1 MKILVTRHGQT
12 GWNVEKRIQGRTD
25 IELNNKGIEQ
35 AYQTKENLKNEKIDL
50 IICSPLKRAK
60 QTADIIN
67 IDRNIP
73 IIYDE
78 RLIEIC
84 YGENEGRLHNDFDY
98 DGFWNIINTHEYKDA
113 ENVNRFI
120 KRVHDFL
127 EDIKKY
133 KQENILIVTH
143 NGVCRAINI
152 YFNGIPE
159 DKNIINLGIKNC
171 EVVNYKIPKDNKF
184 VVYAHRGA
192 SAYAPEN
199 TKVAFEKAIELKAN
213 GIELDLQKTKD
224 GKIVIFHDDYIDKK
238 SNGSGKI
245 EEYTYQELL
254 ELDFGSWFND
264 KYKNEKIVLFEDFA
278 RDYLDKDLTFA
289 IELKVLGIE
298 QETIKVINK
307 YKTHNNIY
315 ITSFLYDALK
325 NVRKIDSNIK
335 LSWLIEDRI
344 GKENIEMLL
353 KINGTQICP
362 RASLVSKEDIE
373 FANNN
378 EVGVRLW
385 EINNEEIMQE
395 VYKLNIEGMTVN
407 FPDKLI
413 ELLNKEKHKEI
424 EPFNDNV
431 IYETENFVVAVPK
444 VPHIPRTDG
453 GHLWIRAKKKYF
465 SNRIE
470 LEPKLAI
477 EVMRLTMLLG
487 EAMEKGMK
495 NRGINI
501 ERINYQEN
509 GNWAYQKGMNPEFH
523 IHLYGRTKDSIT
535 QTWGEALIFP
545 NKSTGFYDKFER
557 FNNEDIEEIK
567 RQIDLLEKEDKYNLV
582 NWRL

>member
-12 GWNVEKRIQGRTD
+12 DWNVEKRIQGRTD

-35 AYQTKENLKNEKIDL
+35 AYQTKENLENEKIDL

-67 IDRNIP
+67 KDRNIP

-78 RLIEIC
+78 RLLEIC
-84 YGENEGRLHNDFDY
+84 YGENEGRLHDDFDY
-98 DGFWNIINTHEYKDA
+98 DGFWSIVNTHEYKEA
-113 ENVNRFI
+113 ENVNKFI
-120 KRVHDFL
+120 QRVHDFL
-127 EDIKKY
+127 NDLKNSKE
-133 KQENILIVTH
+133 ENILIVTH
-143 NGVCRAINI
+143 NGVCRAINT
-152 YFNGIPE
+152 YFNGIPN
-159 DKNIINLGIKNC
+159 DNNIIDLGIKNC
-171 EVVNYKIPKDNKF
+171 EVIKYNFDKSNDFII
-184 VVYAHRGA
+184 YAHRGA

-238 SNGSGKI
+238 SNGIGKI
-245 EEYTYQELL
+245 EEHTYQELL
-254 ELDFGSWFND
+254 ELDFGVWFDN
-264 KYKNEKIVLFEDFA
+264 KYKNGKIVLFEDFA

-298 QETIKVINK
+298 KETLEIINK
-307 YKTHNNIY
+307 YKVHNNIY
-315 ITSFLYDALK
+315 ITSFLYEALE
-325 NVRKIDSNIK
+325 NVRKIDPNIK

-344 GKENIEMLL
+344 SKENIEKLL
-353 KINGTQICP
+353 RINGTQICP

-373 FANNN
+373 IANNN
-378 EVGVRLW
+378 GLGVRLW
-385 EINNEEIMQE
+385 GIDNEEIMKK

-413 ELLNKEKHKEI
+413 KLLDKEI
-424 EPFNDNV
+424 EPFKDEV

-453 GHLWIRAKKKYF
+453 GHLWIRSKEKYF
-465 SNRIE
+465 SSRIE

-477 EVMRLTMLLG
+477 EVMRLTMLIG
-487 EAMEKGMK
+487 EAMEKAMK
-495 NRGINI
+495 NRNINV

-523 IHLYGRTKDSIT
+523 IHLYGRTKDSTT
-535 QTWGEALIFP
+535 QTWGEALVFP
-545 NKSTGFYDKFER
+545 NKSTGFYDNFEK

-567 RQIDLLEKEDKYNLV
+567 RQITILEQDGKFIKE
-582 NWRL
+582 NWSL

>member
-12 GWNVEKRIQGRTD
+12 DWNVEKRIQGRTD

-67 IDRNIP
+67 IDRNLP
-73 IIYDE
+73 ITYDE
-78 RLIEIC
+78 RLLEIC
-84 YGENEGRLHNDFDY
+84 YGENEGKLHNDFDY
-98 DGFWNIINTHEYKDA
+98 DGFWSIVNTHKYKDA
-113 ENVNRFI
+113 ENVNEFI
-120 KRVHDFL
+120 QRVHHFL
-127 EDIKKY
+127 NDLKNRKE
-133 KQENILIVTH
+133 ENILIVTH
-143 NGVCRAINI
+143 NGVCRAINT

-159 DKNIINLGIKNC
+159 DKNIIELGIKNC
-171 EVVNYKIPKDNKF
+171 EVVKYNIKKNNKYI
-184 VVYAHRGA
+184 VYAHRGA

-199 TKVAFEKAIELKAN
+199 TKVAFEKAIELNAN

-238 SNGSGKI
+238 SNGTGKI
-245 EEYTYQELL
+245 KDYTYQELL
-254 ELDFGSWFND
+254 KLDFGSWFNN
-264 KYKNEKIVLFEDFA
+264 KYKNEKIVLFENFA
-278 RDYLDKDLTFA
+278 RDYLRKDLTFA

-298 QETIKVINK
+298 RETLEIINRYKV
-307 YKTHNNIY
+307 HNNIY
-315 ITSFLYDALK
+315 ITSFLYDALE
-325 NVRKIDSNIK
+325 NVREIDSNIK
-335 LSWLIEDRI
+335 LSWLIEDKI
-344 GKENIEMLL
+344 SKKNIEKIL
-353 KINGTQICP
+353 KIRGTQICP

-373 FANNN
+373 IANNN
-378 EVGVRLW
+378 GLGVRLW
-385 EINNEEIMQE
+385 GIDNEEIMKK

-413 ELLNKEKHKEI
+413 KLLDNEI
-424 EPFNDNV
+424 EPFNDKV

-453 GHLWIRAKKKYF
+453 GHLWIRAKKRYF
-465 SNRIE
+465 SSRIE
-470 LEPKLAI
+470 LESKLAI

-509 GNWAYQKGMNPEFH
+509 GNWAYQKGMKPEFH
-523 IHLYGRTKDSIT
+523 IHLYGRTKDSKT
-535 QTWGEALIFP
+535 QIWGETLNFP

-557 FNNEDIEEIK
+557 FNNEDIEEINK
-567 RQIDLLEKEDKYNLV
+567 QINLLEKEDKYNLK
-582 NWRL
+582 NWWL

>member
-12 GWNVEKRIQGRTD
+12 DWNVEKRIQGRTN

-35 AYQTKENLKNEKIDL
+35 AYQTKENLENEKIDL

-67 IDRNIP
+67 KDRNIP

-78 RLIEIC
+78 RLLEIC
-84 YGENEGRLHNDFDY
+84 YGENEGRLHDDFDY
-98 DGFWNIINTHEYKDA
+98 DGFWSIINTHEYKDA
-113 ENVNRFI
+113 ENVNKFI
-120 KRVHDFL
+120 QRVHNFL
-127 EDIKKY
+127 NDLKNRKE
-133 KQENILIVTH
+133 ENILIVTH
-143 NGVCRAINI
+143 NGVCRAINT
-152 YFNGIPE
+152 YFNGIPN
-159 DKNIINLGIKNC
+159 DNNIIDLGIKNC
-171 EVVNYKIPKDNKF
+171 EVVKYNFDKDNDF
-184 VVYAHRGA
+184 IIYAHRGA

-224 GKIVIFHDDYIDKK
+224 GKIVIFHDNYINKK
-238 SNGSGKI
+238 SNGTGKI

-254 ELDFGSWFND
+254 ELDFGIWFDN
-264 KYKNEKIVLFEDFA
+264 KYQNEKIVLFEDFA

-298 QETIKVINK
+298 KETLEIINK
-307 YKTHNNIY
+307 YKVHNNIY
-315 ITSFLYDALK
+315 ITSFLYEALA
-325 NVRKIDSNIK
+325 NVRKIDPNIK

-344 GKENIEMLL
+344 SKENIEKLL
-353 KINGTQICP
+353 RINGNQICP

-373 FANNN
+373 IANNN
-378 EVGVRLW
+378 GLGVRLW
-385 EINNEEIMQE
+385 EIDNEEIMKK

-413 ELLNKEKHKEI
+413 KLLDKEI
-424 EPFNDNV
+424 EPFKDEV

-453 GHLWIRAKKKYF
+453 GHLWIRSKEKYF
-465 SNRIE
+465 SSRIE

-477 EVMRLTMLLG
+477 EVMRLTMLIG
-487 EAMEKGMK
+487 EAMEKAMK
-495 NRGINI
+495 NRDINV

-523 IHLYGRTKDSIT
+523 IHLYGRTKDSTT
-535 QTWGEALIFP
+535 QTWGEALVFP
-545 NKSTGFYDKFER
+545 NKSTGFYDNFEK

-567 RQIDLLEKEDKYNLV
+567 KQITILEQDGKFIKE
-582 NWRL
+582 NWSL

>member
-12 GWNVEKRIQGRTD
+12 DWNVEKRIQGRTD

-35 AYQTKENLKNEKIDL
+35 AYKTKENLKNGKIDL

-73 IIYDE
+73 VIYDE
-78 RLIEIC
+78 RLLEIC
-84 YGENEGRLHNDFDY
+84 YGENEGKLHNDFDY
-98 DGFWNIINTHEYKDA
+98 DGFWSIVNTHEYKDA
-113 ENVNRFI
+113 ENVNEFI
-120 KRVHDFL
+120 KRVHNFL
-127 EDIKKY
+127 NDLKNRKE
-133 KQENILIVTH
+133 ENILIVTH
-143 NGVCRAINI
+143 NGVCRAINT

-159 DKNIINLGIKNC
+159 DKNIIELGIKNC
-171 EVVNYKIPKDNKF
+171 EVVQYNILKNNKYI
-184 VVYAHRGA
+184 VYAHRGA

-199 TKVAFEKAIELKAN
+199 TKVAFKKAIELNSN

-238 SNGSGKI
+238 ANGTGKI

-254 ELDFGSWFND
+254 KLDFGSWFND

-298 QETIKVINK
+298 KETLEIINK
-307 YKTHNNIY
+307 YKVHNNIY

-335 LSWLIEDRI
+335 LSWLIEDKI
-344 GKENIEMLL
+344 SKENIDKIL
-353 KINGTQICP
+353 KIKGTQICP
-362 RASLVSKEDIE
+362 RASLVSKKDIE
-373 FANNN
+373 IANSNGL
-378 EVGVRLW
+378 GVRLW
-385 EINNEEIMQE
+385 GIDNEEIMKK

-413 ELLNKEKHKEI
+413 ELLDNGI
-424 EPFNDNV
+424 ESFNDKV

-444 VPHIPRTDG
+444 VPHIPRIDG

-465 SNRIE
+465 SSRIE

-487 EAMEKGMK
+487 EAMQKGMK
-495 NRGINI
+495 NRGINV

-523 IHLYGRTKDSIT
+523 IHLYGRTKNSKT
-535 QTWGEALIFP
+535 QIWGEALVFP
-545 NKSTGFYDKFER
+545 NKNTGFYDNFER
-557 FNNEDIEEIK
+557 LNNEDIEEIK
-567 RQIDLLEKEDKYNLV
+567 KQITVLEQDSKFIKE
-582 NWRL
+582 NWGL

>member
-12 GWNVEKRIQGRTD
+12 DWNVEKRIQGRTD

-35 AYQTKENLKNEKIDL
+35 AYQTKENLENEKIDL

-67 IDRNIP
+67 KDRNIP

-78 RLIEIC
+78 RLLEIC
-84 YGENEGRLHNDFDY
+84 YGENEGRLHDDFDY
-98 DGFWNIINTHEYKDA
+98 DGFWSIVNTHEYKDA
-113 ENVNRFI
+113 ENVNKFI
-120 KRVHDFL
+120 QRVHDFL
-127 EDIKKY
+127 NDLKNRKE
-133 KQENILIVTH
+133 ENILIVTH

-171 EVVNYKIPKDNKF
+171 EVVKYNFDKSNDFII
-184 VVYAHRGA
+184 YAHRGA

-238 SNGSGKI
+238 SNGTGKI

-254 ELDFGSWFND
+254 ELDFGIWFDN

-298 QETIKVINK
+298 KETLEIINK
-307 YKTHNNIY
+307 YKVHNNIY
-315 ITSFLYDALK
+315 ITSFLYEALA

-344 GKENIEMLL
+344 SKENIEKLL
-353 KINGTQICP
+353 RINGNQICP

-373 FANNN
+373 IANNN
-378 EVGVRLW
+378 GLGVRLW
-385 EINNEEIMQE
+385 GIDNEEIMKK

-413 ELLNKEKHKEI
+413 KLLDKEI
-424 EPFNDNV
+424 EPFKDEV

-453 GHLWIRAKKKYF
+453 GHLWIRSKEKYF
-465 SNRIE
+465 SSRIE

-477 EVMRLTMLLG
+477 EVMRLTILIG
-487 EAMEKGMK
+487 EAMEKAMK
-495 NRGINI
+495 NRDINV

-523 IHLYGRTKDSIT
+523 IHLYGRTKDSTT
-535 QTWGEALIFP
+535 QTWGEALVFP
-545 NKSTGFYDKFER
+545 NKSTGFYDNFEK

-567 RQIDLLEKEDKYNLV
+567 KQITILEQDGKFIKE
-582 NWRL
+582 NWSL

>member
-12 GWNVEKRIQGRTD
+12 DWNVEKRIQGRTD

-35 AYQTKENLKNEKIDL
+35 AYQTKENLENEKIDL
-50 IICSPLKRAK
+50 IICSPLKRAN

-67 IDRNIP
+67 KDRNIP

-78 RLIEIC
+78 RLLEIC
-84 YGENEGRLHNDFDY
+84 YGENEGRLHDDFDY
-98 DGFWNIINTHEYKDA
+98 DGFWSIVNTHEYKDA
-113 ENVNRFI
+113 ENVNKFI
-120 KRVHDFL
+120 QRVHDFL
-127 EDIKKY
+127 NDLKNRKE
-133 KQENILIVTH
+133 ENILIVTH
-143 NGVCRAINI
+143 NGVCRAINT
-152 YFNGIPE
+152 YFNGIPN
-159 DKNIINLGIKNC
+159 DNNIIDLGIKNC
-171 EVVNYKIPKDNKF
+171 EVVKYNFDKSNDFII
-184 VVYAHRGA
+184 YAHRGA
-192 SAYAPEN
+192 SSYAPEN
-199 TKVAFEKAIELKAN
+199 TKVAFEKAIELKSN

-238 SNGSGKI
+238 SNGIGKI
-245 EEYTYQELL
+245 EEHTYQELL
-254 ELDFGSWFND
+254 ELDFGIWFDN

-298 QETIKVINK
+298 KETLEIINK
-307 YKTHNNIY
+307 YKVHNNIY
-315 ITSFLYDALK
+315 ITSFLYETLE
-325 NVRKIDSNIK
+325 NVRKIDPNIK

-344 GKENIEMLL
+344 SKENIEKLL
-353 KINGTQICP
+353 RINGTQICP

-373 FANNN
+373 IANNN
-378 EVGVRLW
+378 GLGVRLW
-385 EINNEEIMQE
+385 GINNEEIMKK

-407 FPDKLI
+407 FPNKLI
-413 ELLNKEKHKEI
+413 KLLNKEV
-424 EPFNDNV
+424 EPFNDEV

-465 SNRIE
+465 SSRIE

-477 EVMRLTMLLG
+477 ELMRLTMLVG
-487 EAMEKGMK
+487 ESMEKAMK
-495 NRGINI
+495 IRNINV

-523 IHLYGRTKDSIT
+523 IHLYGRTKDSKT
-535 QTWGEALIFP
+535 QTWGEALVFP

-557 FNNEDIEEIK
+557 FNNEDIEELK
-567 RQIDLLEKEDKYNLV
+567 KQINILEKEEKYNIA
-582 NWRL
+582 NWVL

>member
-12 GWNVEKRIQGRTD
+12 DWNVEKRIQGRTD

-35 AYQTKENLKNEKIDL
+35 AYQTKENLENEKIEL

-67 IDRNIP
+67 KDRNIP

-78 RLIEIC
+78 RLLEIC
-84 YGENEGRLHNDFDY
+84 YGENEGRLHDDFDY
-98 DGFWNIINTHEYKDA
+98 DGFWSIVNTHEYKDA
-113 ENVNRFI
+113 ENVNKFI
-120 KRVHDFL
+120 QRVHNFL
-127 EDIKKY
+127 NDLKNRKE
-133 KQENILIVTH
+133 ENILIVTH
-143 NGVCRAINI
+143 NGVCRAINT
-152 YFNGIPE
+152 YFNGIPN
-159 DKNIINLGIKNC
+159 DNNIIDLGIKNC
-171 EVVNYKIPKDNKF
+171 EVVKYNFDKANDFII
-184 VVYAHRGA
+184 YAHRGA

-199 TKVAFEKAIELKAN
+199 TKVAFEKAIELNAN

-238 SNGSGKI
+238 SNGTGKI
-245 EEYTYQELL
+245 EEHTYQELL
-254 ELDFGSWFND
+254 ELDFGIWFDN

-278 RDYLDKDLTFA
+278 RDYIDKDLTFA

-298 QETIKVINK
+298 KETLEIINK
-307 YKTHNNIY
+307 YKVHNNIY
-315 ITSFLYDALK
+315 ITSFLYEALE
-325 NVRKIDSNIK
+325 NVRKIDPNIK

-344 GKENIEMLL
+344 SKENIEKLL
-353 KINGTQICP
+353 RINGTQICP

-373 FANNN
+373 IANNN
-378 EVGVRLW
+378 GFGVRLW
-385 EINNEEIMQE
+385 GIDNEEIMKK

-413 ELLNKEKHKEI
+413 KLLDKEI
-424 EPFNDNV
+424 EPFKDEV

-453 GHLWIRAKKKYF
+453 GHLWIRSKEKYF
-465 SNRIE
+465 SSRIE

-477 EVMRLTMLLG
+477 EVMRLTMLIG
-487 EAMEKGMK
+487 EAMEKAMK
-495 NRGINI
+495 NRNINV

-523 IHLYGRTKDSIT
+523 IHLYGRTKDSTT
-535 QTWGEALIFP
+535 QTWGEALVFP
-545 NKSTGFYDKFER
+545 NKSTGFYDNFEK

-567 RQIDLLEKEDKYNLV
+567 RQITILEQDGKFIKE
-582 NWRL
+582 NWSL

>member
-12 GWNVEKRIQGRTD
+12 DWNVEKRIQGRTD

-35 AYQTKENLKNEKIDL
+35 AYQTKENLENEKIDL

-67 IDRNIP
+67 KDRNIP

-78 RLIEIC
+78 RLLEIC
-84 YGENEGRLHNDFDY
+84 YGENEGRLHDDFDY
-98 DGFWNIINTHEYKDA
+98 DGFWSIVNTHEYKDA
-113 ENVNRFI
+113 ENVNKFI
-120 KRVHDFL
+120 QRVHDFL
-127 EDIKKY
+127 NDLKNRKE
-133 KQENILIVTH
+133 ENILIVTH

-171 EVVNYKIPKDNKF
+171 EVVKYNFDKSNDFII
-184 VVYAHRGA
+184 YAHRGA

-238 SNGSGKI
+238 SNGTGKI

-254 ELDFGSWFND
+254 ELDFGIWFDN

-298 QETIKVINK
+298 KETLEIINK
-307 YKTHNNIY
+307 YKVHNNIY
-315 ITSFLYDALK
+315 ITSFLYEALA

-344 GKENIEMLL
+344 SKENIEKLL
-353 KINGTQICP
+353 RINGNQICP

-373 FANNN
+373 IANNN
-378 EVGVRLW
+378 GLGVRLW
-385 EINNEEIMQE
+385 GIDNEEIMKK

-413 ELLNKEKHKEI
+413 KLLDKEI
-424 EPFNDNV
+424 EPFKDEV

-453 GHLWIRAKKKYF
+453 GHLWIRSKEKYF
-465 SNRIE
+465 SSRIE

-477 EVMRLTMLLG
+477 EVMRLTILIG
-487 EAMEKGMK
+487 EAMEKAMK
-495 NRGINI
+495 NRDINV

-523 IHLYGRTKDSIT
+523 IHLYGRTKDSTT
-535 QTWGEALIFP
+535 QTWGEALVFP
-545 NKSTGFYDKFER
+545 NKSTGFYDNFEK

-567 RQIDLLEKEDKYNLV
+567 KQITILEQEGKFIKE
-582 NWRL
+582 NWSL

>member
-12 GWNVEKRIQGRTD
+12 NWNVEKRIQGRTD
-25 IELNNKGIEQ
+25 IELNDRGIEQ
-35 AYQTKENLKNEKIDL
+35 AYQTKEKLENEKIDL
-50 IICSPLKRAK
+50 IICSPLKRTK

-67 IDRNIP
+67 KDRNIP

-78 RLIEIC
+78 RLLEIC
-84 YGENEGRLHNDFDY
+84 YGENEGRLHDDFDY
-98 DGFWNIINTHEYKDA
+98 DGFWNIIDTHEYKDA

-133 KQENILIVTH
+133 EEEKILIVTH
-143 NGVCRAINI
+143 NGVCRAINT
-152 YFNGIPE
+152 YFNGIPK
-159 DKNIINLGIKNC
+159 DNNIINLGIKNC
-171 EVVNYKIPKDNKF
+171 EVVKYNFAKANDFII
-184 VVYAHRGA
+184 YAHRGA

-199 TKVAFEKAIELKAN
+199 TKVAFEKAIELKVN
-213 GIELDLQKTKD
+213 GIEIDLQKTKD

-238 SNGSGKI
+238 SNGTGKI

-254 ELDFGSWFND
+254 KLDFGSWFND

-278 RDYLDKDLTFA
+278 RDYLEKDLTFA

-298 QETIKVINK
+298 KETLEIINK
-307 YKTHNNIY
+307 YKVHNNIY
-315 ITSFLYDALK
+315 ITSFLYNALE

-344 GKENIEMLL
+344 SKDNIEKLIR
-353 KINGTQICP
+353 INGTQICP
-362 RASLVSKEDIE
+362 GASLVSKEDIKI
-373 FANNN
+373 ANNN
-378 EVGVRLW
+378 GLGVRLW
-385 EINNEEIMQE
+385 GINNEEIMKK

-413 ELLNKEKHKEI
+413 ELLNKEI
-424 EPFNDNV
+424 EPFNDNI

-453 GHLWIRAKKKYF
+453 GHLWIRGKEKYF
-465 SNRIE
+465 ESRTE
-470 LEPKLAI
+470 LNPKQAI

-487 EAMEKGMK
+487 EAMQIGMR

-501 ERINYQEN
+501 DRINYQEN
-509 GNWAYQKGMNPEFH
+509 GNWAYQKGMKPEFH
-523 IHLYGRTKDSIT
+523 IHLYGRTKDSKT
-535 QTWGEALIFP
+535 QTWGEALKFP

-567 RQIDLLEKEDKYNLV
+567 KQIIMLEKTEKYHV
-582 NWRL
+582 INWSL

>member
-12 GWNVEKRIQGRTD
+12 DWNVEKRIQGRTN

-35 AYQTKENLKNEKIDL
+35 AYKTKENLENEKIDL

-67 IDRNIP
+67 KDRNIP

-78 RLIEIC
+78 RLLEIC
-84 YGENEGRLHNDFDY
+84 YGENEGRLHGDFDY
-98 DGFWNIINTHEYKDA
+98 DGFWSIINTHEYKDA
-113 ENVNRFI
+113 ENVNKFI
-120 KRVHDFL
+120 QRVHNFL
-127 EDIKKY
+127 NDLKNRKE
-133 KQENILIVTH
+133 ENILIVTH
-143 NGVCRAINI
+143 NGVCRAINT
-152 YFNGIPE
+152 YFNGIPN
-159 DKNIINLGIKNC
+159 DNNIIDLGIKNC
-171 EVVNYKIPKDNKF
+171 EVVKYNFDKANDFII
-184 VVYAHRGA
+184 YAHRGA

-224 GKIVIFHDDYIDKK
+224 GKIVIFHDNYINKK
-238 SNGSGKI
+238 SNGTGKI

-254 ELDFGSWFND
+254 ELDFGIWFDN

-298 QETIKVINK
+298 KETLEIINK
-307 YKTHNNIY
+307 YKVHNNIY
-315 ITSFLYDALK
+315 ITSFLYEALA
-325 NVRKIDSNIK
+325 NVRKIDPNIK

-344 GKENIEMLL
+344 SKENIEKLL
-353 KINGTQICP
+353 RINGNQICP

-373 FANNN
+373 IANNN
-378 EVGVRLW
+378 GLGVRLW
-385 EINNEEIMQE
+385 EIDNEEIMKK

-413 ELLNKEKHKEI
+413 KLLDKEI
-424 EPFNDNV
+424 EPFKDEV

-453 GHLWIRAKKKYF
+453 GHLWIRSKEKYF
-465 SNRIE
+465 SSRIE

-477 EVMRLTMLLG
+477 EVMRLTMLIG
-487 EAMEKGMK
+487 EAMEKAMK
-495 NRGINI
+495 NRNINV

-509 GNWAYQKGMNPEFH
+509 GNWAYQKGMKPEFH
-523 IHLYGRTKDSIT
+523 IHLYGRTEDSKT
-535 QTWGEALIFP
+535 QIWGEALNFP

-567 RQIDLLEKEDKYNLV
+567 KQINLLEKEDKYDLK
-582 NWRL
+582 NWGGIKGK

>member
-12 GWNVEKRIQGRTD
+12 DWNVEKRIQGRTD

-35 AYQTKENLKNEKIDL
+35 AYQTKENLENEKIDL

-67 IDRNIP
+67 KDRNMP

-78 RLIEIC
+78 RLLEIC
-84 YGENEGRLHNDFDY
+84 YGENEGRLHDDFDY
-98 DGFWNIINTHEYKDA
+98 DGFWSIINTHEYKDA
-113 ENVNRFI
+113 ENVNKFI
-120 KRVHDFL
+120 QRVHNFL
-127 EDIKKY
+127 NDLKNRKE
-133 KQENILIVTH
+133 ENILIVTH
-143 NGVCRAINI
+143 NGVCRVINT
-152 YFNGIPE
+152 YFNGIPN
-159 DKNIINLGIKNC
+159 DNNIIDLGIKNC
-171 EVVNYKIPKDNKF
+171 EVVKYNFDKSNDFII
-184 VVYAHRGA
+184 YAHRGA

-238 SNGSGKI
+238 SNGTGKI

-254 ELDFGSWFND
+254 ELDFGIWFDN

-298 QETIKVINK
+298 KETLEIINK
-307 YKTHNNIY
+307 YKVHNNIY
-315 ITSFLYDALK
+315 ITSFLYEALA
-325 NVRKIDSNIK
+325 NVRKIDPNIK

-344 GKENIEMLL
+344 SKENIEKLL
-353 KINGTQICP
+353 RINGNQICP

-373 FANNN
+373 IANNN
-378 EVGVRLW
+378 GLSVRLW
-385 EINNEEIMQE
+385 GIDNEEIMKK

-413 ELLNKEKHKEI
+413 KLLDKEI
-424 EPFNDNV
+424 EPFKDEV

-453 GHLWIRAKKKYF
+453 GHLWIRSKEKYF
-465 SNRIE
+465 SSRIE

-477 EVMRLTMLLG
+477 EVMRLTMLIG
-487 EAMEKGMK
+487 EAMEKAMK
-495 NRGINI
+495 NRDINV

-523 IHLYGRTKDSIT
+523 IHLYGRTKDSTT
-535 QTWGEALIFP
+535 QTWGEALVFP
-545 NKSTGFYDKFER
+545 NKSTGFYDNFEK

-567 RQIDLLEKEDKYNLV
+567 KQITILEQDGKFIKE
-582 NWRL
+582 NWSL

>member
-12 GWNVEKRIQGRTD
+12 DWNVEKRIQGRTD
-25 IELNNKGIEQ
+25 IELNKKGIEQ
-35 AYQTKENLKNEKIDL
+35 AYKTKENLKNEKIDL

-60 QTADIIN
+60 QTADIVN

-73 IIYDE
+73 IIYDK
-78 RLIEIC
+78 RLLEIC
-84 YGENEGRLHNDFDY
+84 YDENEGRLHNDFDY
-98 DGFWNIINTHEYKDA
+98 AGFWNIINTHEYKDA
-113 ENVNRFI
+113 E
-120 KRVHDFL
+120 
-127 EDIKKY
+127 
-133 KQENILIVTH
+133 IVTH

-171 EVVNYKIPKDNKF
+171 EVVKYNFDKSNDFII
-184 VVYAHRGA
+184 YAHRGA

-238 SNGSGKI
+238 SNGTGKI

-254 ELDFGSWFND
+254 ELDFGIWFDN

-298 QETIKVINK
+298 KETLEIINK
-307 YKTHNNIY
+307 YKVHNNIY
-315 ITSFLYDALK
+315 ITSFLYEALA

-344 GKENIEMLL
+344 SKENIEKLL
-353 KINGTQICP
+353 RINGNQICP

-373 FANNN
+373 IANNN
-378 EVGVRLW
+378 GLGVRLW
-385 EINNEEIMQE
+385 GIDNEEIMKK

-413 ELLNKEKHKEI
+413 KLLDKEI
-424 EPFNDNV
+424 ELFKDEV

-453 GHLWIRAKKKYF
+453 GHLWIRSKEKYF
-465 SNRIE
+465 SSRIE

-477 EVMRLTMLLG
+477 EVMRLTILIG
-487 EAMEKGMK
+487 EAMEKAMK
-495 NRGINI
+495 NRDINV

-523 IHLYGRTKDSIT
+523 IHLYGRTKDSTT
-535 QTWGEALIFP
+535 QTWGEALVFP
-545 NKSTGFYDKFER
+545 NKSTGFYDNFEK

-567 RQIDLLEKEDKYNLV
+567 KQITILEQDGKFIKE
-582 NWRL
+582 NWSL

>member
-12 GWNVEKRIQGRTD
+12 DWNVEKRIQGRTD

-35 AYQTKENLKNEKIDL
+35 AYQTKENLENEKIDL

-67 IDRNIP
+67 KDRNIP

-78 RLIEIC
+78 RLLEIC
-84 YGENEGRLHNDFDY
+84 YGENEGRLHDDFDY
-98 DGFWNIINTHEYKDA
+98 DGFWSIVNTHEYKDA
-113 ENVNRFI
+113 ENVNKFI
-120 KRVHDFL
+120 QRVHDFL
-127 EDIKKY
+127 NDLKNRKE
-133 KQENILIVTH
+133 ENILIVTH

-171 EVVNYKIPKDNKF
+171 EVVKYNFDKSNDFII
-184 VVYAHRGA
+184 YAHRGA

-238 SNGSGKI
+238 SNGTGKI

-254 ELDFGSWFND
+254 ELDFGIWFDN

-298 QETIKVINK
+298 KETLEIINK
-307 YKTHNNIY
+307 YKVHNNIY
-315 ITSFLYDALK
+315 ITSFLYEALA

-344 GKENIEMLL
+344 SKENIEKLL
-353 KINGTQICP
+353 RINGNQICP

-373 FANNN
+373 IANNN
-378 EVGVRLW
+378 GLGVRLW
-385 EINNEEIMQE
+385 GIDNEEIMKK

-413 ELLNKEKHKEI
+413 KLLDKEI
-424 EPFNDNV
+424 ELFKDEV

-453 GHLWIRAKKKYF
+453 GHLWIRSKEKYF
-465 SNRIE
+465 SSRIE

-477 EVMRLTMLLG
+477 EVMRLTILIG
-487 EAMEKGMK
+487 EAMEKAMK
-495 NRGINI
+495 NRDINV

-523 IHLYGRTKDSIT
+523 IHLYGRTKDSTT
-535 QTWGEALIFP
+535 QTWGEALVFP
-545 NKSTGFYDKFER
+545 NKSTGFYDNFEK

-567 RQIDLLEKEDKYNLV
+567 KQITILEQDGKFIKE
-582 NWRL
+582 NWSL

>member
-12 GWNVEKRIQGRTD
+12 DWNVEKRIQGRTD

-50 IICSPLKRAK
+50 IICSPLKREK

-67 IDRNIP
+67 KDRNIP

-78 RLIEIC
+78 RLLEIC
-84 YGENEGRLHNDFDY
+84 YGENEGRLHDDFDY
-98 DGFWNIINTHEYKDA
+98 DGFWSIVNTHEYKDA
-113 ENVNRFI
+113 ENVNKFI
-120 KRVHDFL
+120 QRAHNFL
-127 EDIKKY
+127 NDLKNRKE
-133 KQENILIVTH
+133 ENILIVTH
-143 NGVCRAINI
+143 NGVCRAINT
-152 YFNGIPE
+152 YFNGIPN
-159 DKNIINLGIKNC
+159 DNNIIDLGIKNC
-171 EVVNYKIPKDNKF
+171 EVVKYNFDKANDFII
-184 VVYAHRGA
+184 YAHRGA

-238 SNGSGKI
+238 SNGIGKI
-245 EEYTYQELL
+245 EEHTYQELL
-254 ELDFGSWFND
+254 ELDFGIWFDD

-298 QETIKVINK
+298 KETLEILNK
-307 YKTHNNIY
+307 YKVHNNIY
-315 ITSFLYDALK
+315 ITSFLYEALA
-325 NVRKIDSNIK
+325 NVRKIDPNIK

-344 GKENIEMLL
+344 SKENIEKLL
-353 KINGTQICP
+353 RINGTQICP

-373 FANNN
+373 IANNN
-378 EVGVRLW
+378 GLGVRLW
-385 EINNEEIMQE
+385 GIDNEEIMKK

-413 ELLNKEKHKEI
+413 KLLDKEI
-424 EPFNDNV
+424 EPFKDAV

-453 GHLWIRAKKKYF
+453 GHLWIRSKEKYF
-465 SNRIE
+465 SSRIE

-477 EVMRLTMLLG
+477 EVMRLTMLIG
-487 EAMEKGMK
+487 EAMEKAMK
-495 NRGINI
+495 NRDINV

-523 IHLYGRTKDSIT
+523 IHLYGRTKDSTT
-535 QTWGEALIFP
+535 QTWGEALVFP
-545 NKSTGFYDKFER
+545 NKSTGFYDNFEK

-567 RQIDLLEKEDKYNLV
+567 RQITILEQDGKFIKE
-582 NWRL
+582 NWSL

>member
-12 GWNVEKRIQGRTD
+12 DWNVEKRIQGRTD

-35 AYQTKENLKNEKIDL
+35 AYQTKENLENEKIDL

-67 IDRNIP
+67 KDRNIP
-73 IIYDE
+73 IIYDK
-78 RLIEIC
+78 RLLEIC
-84 YGENEGRLHNDFDY
+84 YGENEGRLHDDFDY
-98 DGFWNIINTHEYKDA
+98 DGFWSIVNTHEYKDA
-113 ENVNRFI
+113 ENVNKFI
-120 KRVHDFL
+120 QRVHNFL
-127 EDIKKY
+127 NDLKNRKE
-133 KQENILIVTH
+133 ENILIVTH
-143 NGVCRAINI
+143 NGVCRAINT
-152 YFNGIPE
+152 YFNGIP
-159 DKNIINLGIKNC
+159 DDNNIIDLGIKNC
-171 EVVNYKIPKDNKF
+171 EVVKYNFDKANDFII
-184 VVYAHRGA
+184 YAHRGA

-238 SNGSGKI
+238 SNGTGKI
-245 EEYTYQELL
+245 EEHTYQELL
-254 ELDFGSWFND
+254 ELDFGIWFDN

-278 RDYLDKDLTFA
+278 RDYLDKDLTCA

-298 QETIKVINK
+298 KETLEIINK
-307 YKTHNNIY
+307 YKVHNNIY
-315 ITSFLYDALK
+315 ITSFLYEALE
-325 NVRKIDSNIK
+325 NVRKIDPNIK

-344 GKENIEMLL
+344 SKENIEKLL
-353 KINGTQICP
+353 RINGTQICP

-373 FANNN
+373 IANNN
-378 EVGVRLW
+378 GFGVRLW
-385 EINNEEIMQE
+385 GIDNEEIMKK

-413 ELLNKEKHKEI
+413 KLLDKEI
-424 EPFNDNV
+424 EPFKDEV

-453 GHLWIRAKKKYF
+453 GHLWIRSKEKYF
-465 SNRIE
+465 SSRIE

-477 EVMRLTMLLG
+477 EVMRLTMLIG
-487 EAMEKGMK
+487 EAMEKAMK
-495 NRGINI
+495 NRDINV

-523 IHLYGRTKDSIT
+523 IHLYGRTKDSTT
-535 QTWGEALIFP
+535 QTWGEALVFP
-545 NKSTGFYDKFER
+545 NKSIGFYDKFER
-557 FNNEDIEEIK
+557 FNNEDIEELNK
-567 RQIDLLEKEDKYNLV
+567 QINILEKEEKYNIA
-582 NWRL
+582 NWIL

>member
-1 MKILVTRHGQT
+1 MKILVTRHGQID
-12 GWNVEKRIQGRTD
+12 WNVEKRIQGRTD

-35 AYQTKENLKNEKIDL
+35 AYQTKENLENEKIDL

-67 IDRNIP
+67 KDRNIP

-78 RLIEIC
+78 RLLEIC
-84 YGENEGRLHNDFDY
+84 YGENEGRLHDDFDY
-98 DGFWNIINTHEYKDA
+98 DGFWSIVNTHEYKDA
-113 ENVNRFI
+113 ENVNKFI
-120 KRVHDFL
+120 QRVHNFL
-127 EDIKKY
+127 NDLKNCKE
-133 KQENILIVTH
+133 ENILIVTH
-143 NGVCRAINI
+143 NGVCRAINT
-152 YFNGIPE
+152 YFKGIPN
-159 DKNIINLGIKNC
+159 DNNIINLGIKNC
-171 EVVNYKIPKDNKF
+171 EVVKYNFDKANDFII
-184 VVYAHRGA
+184 YAHRGA

-238 SNGSGKI
+238 SNGTGKI
-245 EEYTYQELL
+245 EDYTYQELL

-298 QETIKVINK
+298 KEILEIINK
-307 YKTHNNIY
+307 YKVHNNIY
-315 ITSFLYDALK
+315 ITSFLYEALA
-325 NVRKIDSNIK
+325 NVRKIDSNVK
-335 LSWLIEDRI
+335 LSWLIENRI
-344 GKENIEMLL
+344 SKENIEEILRV
-353 KINGTQICP
+353 NGTQICP
-362 RASLVSKEDIE
+362 RASLVTKEDIKI
-373 FANNN
+373 ANNN
-378 EVGVRLW
+378 GLGVRLW
-385 EINNEEIMQE
+385 EIDNEEIMKK

-413 ELLNKEKHKEI
+413 KLLDKEI
-424 EPFNDNV
+424 EPFNDEV

-453 GHLWIRAKKKYF
+453 GHLWIRSKKKYF
-465 SNRIE
+465 SSRIE

-477 EVMRLTMLLG
+477 EVMRLTMLVG
-487 EAMEKGMK
+487 ESMEKAMK
-495 NRGINI
+495 NRNINV

-523 IHLYGRTKDSIT
+523 IHLYGRTKDSKT
-535 QTWGEALIFP
+535 QTWGEALVFP

-557 FNNEDIEEIK
+557 FNNEDIEELK
-567 RQIDLLEKEDKYNLV
+567 KQINILEKEEKYNIA
-582 NWRL
+582 NWIL

>member
-12 GWNVEKRIQGRTD
+12 NWNVEKRIQGRTD
-25 IELNNKGIEQ
+25 IELNDKGIEQ
-35 AYQTKENLKNEKIDL
+35 AYQTKENLENEKIDL

-67 IDRNIP
+67 KDRNIP

-78 RLIEIC
+78 RLLEIC
-84 YGENEGRLHNDFDY
+84 YGENEGRLHDDFDY
-98 DGFWNIINTHEYKDA
+98 DGFWNIIDTHEYKDA

-133 KQENILIVTH
+133 EEENILIVTH
-143 NGVCRAINI
+143 NGVCRAINT
-152 YFNGIPE
+152 YFNGIPK
-159 DKNIINLGIKNC
+159 DNNIINLGIKNC
-171 EVVNYKIPKDNKF
+171 EVVKYNFTRANDFII
-184 VVYAHRGA
+184 YAHRGA

-224 GKIVIFHDDYIDKK
+224 GKIVIFHDDYIGKK
-238 SNGSGKI
+238 SNGTGKI

-254 ELDFGSWFND
+254 KLDFGSWFND
-264 KYKNEKIVLFEDFA
+264 EYKNEKIVLFEDFA
-278 RDYLDKDLTFA
+278 RDYLKKDLTFA

-298 QETIKVINK
+298 KETLEIINK
-307 YKTHNNIY
+307 YKVHNKIY
-315 ITSFLYDALK
+315 ITSFIYEALE

-344 GKENIEMLL
+344 NKENIEKLL

-362 RASLVSKEDIE
+362 RASLVSKEDIKI
-373 FANNN
+373 ANNN
-378 EVGVRLW
+378 GLGVRLW
-385 EINNEEIMQE
+385 GINNEEIMKK

-413 ELLNKEKHKEI
+413 NLLNKEVK
-424 EPFNDNV
+424 PFNDEV

-444 VPHIPRTDG
+444 VPHIPRMDG
-453 GHLWIRAKKKYF
+453 GHIWIRGKEKYF
-465 SNRIE
+465 ESRTE
-470 LEPKLAI
+470 LNPKQAI

-487 EAMEKGMK
+487 EAMQIGMR

-501 ERINYQEN
+501 DRINYQEN
-509 GNWAYQKGMNPEFH
+509 GNWAYQKGTKPEFH
-523 IHLYGRTKDSIT
+523 IHLYGRTKDSKT
-535 QTWGEALIFP
+535 QTWGEALKFP
-545 NKSTGFYDKFER
+545 NKSTGFYNKFER

-567 RQIDLLEKEDKYNLV
+567 KQISMLEKTEKYNVV
-582 NWRL
+582 NWNL

>member
-12 GWNVEKRIQGRTD
+12 DWNVEKRIQGRTD

-67 IDRNIP
+67 IDRNIQ

-78 RLIEIC
+78 RLLEIC

-133 KQENILIVTH
+133 EQENILIVTH

-298 QETIKVINK
+298 QEIIKVINK

-385 EINNEEIMQE
+385 GINNEEIMQE

-523 IHLYGRTKDSIT
+523 IHLYGRTKDSTT

-557 FNNEDIEEIK
+557 FNNEDIEKIK